1 MAARAAHQFQEDA
14 IANLSRSGRNQHN
27 VVADRQRPGG
37 NRTDRESDKGIDDQ
51 IVLNP
56 EMTRCT
62 IKLKSIISVLHDQ
75 ILPRPVAAA
84 LRAEL
89 DAVASL
95 ENDVVIDL
103 NILAT
108 QPDQRAVGIG
118 IDLLPAQPADAAPF
132 E

>member
-1 MAARAAHQFQEDA
+1 MAAWATHQFQEDA

-37 NRTDRESDKGIDDQ
+37 NRADRESDKGIDDQ

-56 EMTRCT
+56 EITRCT
-62 IKLKSIISVLHDQ
+62 IKLKSIIGGLHDQ

-84 LRAEL
+84 FRTEL
-89 DAVASL
+89 DAVAGL

-103 NILAT
+103 NILTT

-118 IDLLPAQPADAAPF
+118 IDLLPAQPTDAAPF

>member
-1 MAARAAHQFQEDA
+1 MAARATQQFQEDA
-14 IANLSRSGRNQHN
+14 IANLFRSGRNQHN

-62 IKLKSIISVLHDQ
+62 IKLKSIIGGLHDQ
-75 ILPRPVAAA
+75 ILPRLIATAR
-84 LRAEL
+84 RAEL

-95 ENDVVIDL
+95 KNDVVIDL
-103 NILAT
+103 NVLSP
-108 QPDQRAVGIG
+108 QPNQRAVGIG
-118 IDLLPAQPADAAPF
+118 IDLLPAQPADTGPF